1 MEELKCG
8 TGKIPKQGSLV
19 RDCIV
24 FFFLLSDWLL
34 LLQVRIRYSS
44 GYLSMNG
51 GEKVFNDF
59 EKDTTLCFRLGRG
72 EVMPGLEKGM
82 KGEKLRMVFLSSP
95 LCPGFF
101 LPFSFCLSVFFLTIS
116 LSPLPPPHSF
126 SVSFMLYIIWFLFP
140 SSSPFPPTLSCY
152 HLGMKP
158 GGSRRIIIPPSQR

>member
-24 FFFLLSDWLL
+24 FFLLSDWLL

-82 KGEKLRMVFLSSP
+82 KGENGLSLFPSLPRLLSP
-95 LCPGFF
+95 LLF
-101 LPFSFCLSVFFLTIS
+101 LSFCLFFS
-116 LSPLPPPHSF
+116 LSLSLPLPPPHSF